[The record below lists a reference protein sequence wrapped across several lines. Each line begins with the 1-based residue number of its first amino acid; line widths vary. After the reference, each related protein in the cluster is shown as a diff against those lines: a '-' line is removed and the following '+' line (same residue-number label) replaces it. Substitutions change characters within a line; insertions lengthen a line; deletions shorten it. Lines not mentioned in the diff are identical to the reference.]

1 MERISRS
8 KAIRLKC
15 LDCCA
20 GQAAEVRRCP
30 ATNCSLWRYRMGK
43 EIKDLSEGTEQENDE
58 LKPIRK
64 NIEKSADFEDE
75 DLDCI

>member
-20 GQAAEVRRCP
+20 GQSAEVRKCP
-30 ATNCSLWRYRMGK
+30 ATNCHLWRYRMGH
-43 EIKDLSEGTEQENDE
+43 EENDE
-58 LKPIRK
+58 FKPIRK
-64 NIEKSADFEDE
+64 KGENCTDFEEE
-75 DLDCI
+75 DLGDI